1 MGLDMPRLLE
11 DIIRVVKLATKPTA
25 EEYKLSLKVILAG
38 FSLLGALGFFFQLV
52 GSMLEI
58 ESVHSVPSELSLII
72 GVVALV
78 AILALGLYLRSKSE
92 I

>member
-1 MGLDMPRLLE
+1 MPRILE
-11 DIIRVVKLATKPTA
+11 DIIKVVKLATKPTA

-38 FSLLGALGFFFQLV
+38 FSLLGTLGFFFQLI
-52 GSMLEI
+52 GSMLELQ
-58 ESVHSVPSELSLII
+58 SVQSIPSELSLIV
-72 GVVALV
+72 GVVALI